1 MTAGLRLVGDDLTGT
16 LDAAA
21 PFATAQAAVAVLRDP
36 RLAEAHAGAWA
47 LDAATR
53 AGSADT
59 ARQAALHAGALMQG
73 AGLALRKIDSQ
84 LRGHVAEEIAATAM
98 GGNFRNVVIA
108 PAFPAHGRVLRQGRL
123 YLRGD
128 TGYRITEH
136 DLAGDL
142 ARCGLAPRLTA
153 DARDIAGG
161 GVFLCD
167 AEIDADLDAI
177 VACGRRLSP
186 GALWC
191 GPAGLARALAG
202 PAPLRACP
210 SGSVLGVIGTRDPM
224 TRSEIDRLQARQP
237 DAVIPVECVD
247 AIAASIDR
255 AAGLLKAGVSPL
267 LTLRLAPLPAAE
279 ASAVL
284 RRLAEAA
291 QTLRPATL
299 FASGGDTLAA
309 LMDAADVS
317 RLDAEGEVAP
327 GLPLSRIV
335 GGGWG
340 GVSVVSKSGA
350 FSAAA
355 ILARLFDPK
364 TEARREEA

>member
-1 MTAGLRLVGDDLTGT
+1 MTSTLRLVGDDLTGT

-21 PFATAQAAVAVLRDP
+21 PFAKAHAPVAVLRDA
-36 RLAEAHAGAWA
+36 RLASNCTGSWA

-53 AGSADT
+53 GGSANT
-59 ARQAALHAGALMQG
+59 ARQAALRAGVLMQG

-84 LRGHVAEEIAATAM
+84 LRGHVAEEIAATAQ

-108 PAFPAHGRVLRQGRL
+108 PAFPAHGRVMRQGRL
-123 YLRGD
+123 YLRGEA
-128 TGYRITEH
+128 GYRATAH

-153 DARDIAGG
+153 DAREIAGG

-167 AEIDADLDAI
+167 AEVEADLDAI

-191 GPAGLARALAG
+191 GPGGLARALAG

-210 SGSVLGVIGTRDPM
+210 SGPVLGVIGTRDPV
-224 TRSEIDRLQARQP
+224 TSGEIDRLRARRA
-237 DAVIPVECVD
+237 DAVIPVESVD
-247 AIAASIDR
+247 AIADSIAR
-255 AAGLLKAGVSPL
+255 AARLLKAGVSIL
-267 LTLRLAPLPAAE
+267 LTLRLAPLPAGE

-291 QTLRPATL
+291 LTLRPATL

-309 LMDAADVS
+309 LMDAAVVS

-327 GLPLSRIV
+327 GLPLSRII
-335 GGGWG
+335 GGGWD
-340 GVSVVSKSGA
+340 GVAIVSKSGA